1 MKQSNSINNILKKYP
16 LILGKGKKNK
26 QKSESDIDTNQL
38 KQLFNIEATE
48 YYASKN
54 KIFTIDNDNKKFLN
68 QLCRYFSQDKA
79 FETVHNG
86 DLNKGMFI
94 YGGHGTGKTSSL
106 LIIQQI
112 SKKYAL
118 KQLWFPI
125 IETGDVVM
133 KFNTEKNKDF
143 IIKDYSTGNYMFDD
157 LGAETSA
164 SNIFIYGK
172 EDIFIRILEA
182 RYVQYISKGT
192 ITHITS
198 NLTLSEIKK
207 RYGPRVEDRFIE
219 MFNIIE
225 LGGDSRR
232 HKFYKSS

>member
-16 LILGKGKKNK
+16 LILVKGEKNK
-26 QKSESDIDTNQL
+26 QKKESAIDTNQL
-38 KQLFNIEATE
+38 KQLFNIEAKK

-54 KIFTIDNDNKKFLN
+54 KIFTIDNNNKNFLN
-68 QLCRYFSQDKA
+68 QLCKYFSQDKA

-86 DLNKGMFI
+86 DLNKGLFI

-112 SKKYAL
+112 SKKYVL
-118 KQLWFPI
+118 KNLWFPI
-125 IETGDVVM
+125 IETSEVVM

-143 IIKDYSTGNYMFDD
+143 VIKYYSNGNYMLDD
-157 LGAETSA
+157 LGSESFA

-182 RYVQYISKGT
+182 RYMLFISKGIKT
-192 ITHITS
+192 YITS
-198 NLTLSEIKK
+198 NLTLPEIKK
-207 RYGPRVEDRFIE
+207 RYGSRVEDRFIE
-219 MFNIIE
+219 MFNILKLDGE
-225 LGGDSRR
+225 SRR
-232 HKFYKSS
+232 